1 MTKRI
6 LRDYYKQSYADQSD
20 NIWKMDILL
29 ETHNLLK
36 TES

>member
-1 MTKRI
+1 MTQRI
-6 LRDYYKQSYADQSD
+6 LRDYCEQFYADQLE